1 MALLRYSPGGGFG
14 TVGSAKGD
22 FSAPLPVG
30 TIRGNVAIVDALYG
44 NNGTASI
51 GGLPYRTV
59 DAAVSAVSSGQ
70 TVYILPGTYTLSSGI
85 TIPSGVSIRGMSLQ
99 TCTVQMLNVTTAT
112 TLITMGENTRL
123 EDLTLRLTSVGHYTL
138 TGIVFGGT
146 TSTTAKLRTCVL
158 TVDNSGANN
167 TGTSNVS
174 GIICNGTGTLG
185 AASFSFNSLKGST
198 INVLSNGLG
207 NKRGILISGH
217 NIVTTRDLNVYVA
230 EPTSGASSGSYVGVE
245 TNDVAIGDKTGSIEL
260 RSTTVGVV
268 TPSVGDSYSASD
280 ILQTTP
286 ANITD
291 PTYLASA
298 GIQVGPGVD
307 LVTKSAGGKG
317 FSTYNYPTTVFYG
330 IKGNSSAATS
340 GFLWPGTQTANAG
353 SYPDPGIPAA
363 YYRVQQPCILSGLS
377 VGLNNSPGAGKTQTI
392 AVYYTPKESVS
403 TAAARFTGYTSGTTL
418 TVSSLTSGT
427 IAIGQSLNGLGVSI
441 NSYIVSGSGTS
452 WTIFPPQTIGT
463 SGSPVSFSTQ
473 APASSFTG
481 TINNGS
487 GSAGNTL
494 TITSPSPPPSGIN
507 IGQYVV
513 GATGVAAGT
522 YITAQLTSNTW
533 TVSGS
538 TQNVASM
545 TMYTNG
551 MLATGFS
558 LTLDATDTSK
568 EKYNASFRFDTGDRI
583 HVYST
588 YSTGTLAHDTTVQL
602 DMF

>member
-14 TVGSAKGD
+14 TVGSSKGT
-22 FSAPLPVG
+22 FSTSTSVVG
-30 TIRGNVAIVDALYG
+30 TNRGNIAIVDAIYG
-44 NNGTASI
+44 NNSTASV
-51 GGLPYRTV
+51 GGLPYLTV

-70 TVYILPGTYTLSSGI
+70 TVYILPGTYTLTSGI

-99 TCTVQMLNVTTAT
+99 TCTVQMLNVTSAT

-146 TSTTAKLRTCVL
+146 NTTTTAKLRTCVL
-158 TVDNSGANN
+158 TVDNFEASSG
-167 TGTSNVS
+167 GSSDVI
-174 GIICNGTGTLG
+174 GVRCNGTGTLG

-198 INVLSNGLG
+198 INVRSNGLG
-207 NKRGILISGH
+207 NKRGILVSNT
-217 NIVTTRDLNVYVA
+217 NIVTCRDLNVYVA
-230 EPTSGASSGSYVGVE
+230 KPRIATSTGSYVGVE
-245 TNDVAIGDKTGSIEL
+245 TNDSANTGSIQL

-268 TPSVGDSYSASD
+268 TPSVGETYTASD

-286 ANITD
+286 AVISD

-330 IKGNSSAATS
+330 MKGNSSSATS
-340 GFLWPGTQTANAG
+340 GFLWPGTQPANAG

-363 YYRVQQPCILSGLS
+363 YYRVQQPCILSGMS
-377 VGLNNSPGAGKTQTI
+377 VGLNNPPGADKTQTI
-392 AVYYTPKESVS
+392 AVYYTPKESLA

-418 TVSSLTSGT
+418 TVTSVQSGA
-427 IAIGQSLNGLGVSI
+427 IAIGQSLYGPGVII

-452 WTIFPPQTIGT
+452 WTIFPSQTIG
-463 SGSPVSFSTQ
+463 SIGSPVSFSTQ
-473 APASSFTG
+473 AHASSFTG
-481 TINNGS
+481 TINNG
-487 GSAGNTL
+487 GAGAGNTL

-507 IGQYVV
+507 VGQYVV

-522 YITAQLTSNTW
+522 YITAQLTANTW

-538 TQNVASM
+538 TQNVGSM

-558 LTLDATDTSK
+558 LTLGGTETSR
-568 EKYNASFRFDTGDRI
+568 EKYDASFRFDTGDRI
-583 HVYST
+583 HVYLT

>member
-44 NNGTASI
+44 NNATASV

-70 TVYILPGTYTLSSGI
+70 TVYILPGTHTLSSGI

-112 TLITMGENTRL
+112 TLITMGENTRI

-146 TSTTAKLRTCVL
+146 TTQTAKLRTCVL
-158 TVDNSGANN
+158 TVDNRDADG
-167 TGTSNVS
+167 TGTSKVV
-174 GIICNGTGTLG
+174 GIECNGLNTVVIPTSS
-185 AASFSFNSLKGST
+185 SFSFNSLKGST

-207 NKRGILISGH
+207 IKRGILIS
-217 NIVTTRDLNVYVA
+217 NSNVVTCRDLNVYVA
-230 EPTSGASSGSYVGVE
+230 APRQPTSGAGTYIGAE
-245 TNDVAIGDKTGSIEL
+245 TNDSNNLGSIQF
-260 RSTTVGVV
+260 RSSTIGVV
-268 TPSVGDSYSASD
+268 TPTVGQTYSASD

-286 ANITD
+286 STITN

-317 FSTYNYPTTVFYG
+317 FSTYIYPTTIYYG
-330 IKGNSSAATS
+330 IKGNSSSAGH
-340 GFLWPGTQTANAG
+340 GFLWPGTQTASGG
-353 SYPDPGIPAA
+353 SYPDTGIPAA
-363 YYRVQQPCILSGLS
+363 YYRVQQPAILSGLS
-377 VGLNNSPGAGKTQTI
+377 VGLNNPPGTGNTQTI
-392 AVYYTPKESVS
+392 AVYYTPKESLS
-403 TAAARFTGYTSGTTL
+403 TAAARFTGSVSGTTL
-418 TVSSLTSGT
+418 TVTAGSVTGA
-427 IAIGQSLNGLGVSI
+427 IAIGQSLYGPGVII
-441 NSYIVSGSGTS
+441 NSYIVSGSGLN
-452 WTIFPPQTIGT
+452 WTIFPSQTIT
-463 SGSPVSFSTQ
+463 GSVSFSTR
-473 APASSFTG
+473 AHASSFTG
-481 TINNGS
+481 TINNG
-487 GSAGNTL
+487 GAGAGNTL

-522 YITAQLTSNTW
+522 YITAQLTANTW

-538 TQNVASM
+538 NQNVASM
-545 TMYTNG
+545 SMFTNG
-551 MLATGFS
+551 MLDTGFS
-558 LTLDATDTSK
+558 LTLGATETSQ

-583 HVYST
+583 HVHSSYIGSI
-588 YSTGTLAHDTTVQL
+588 SAHDLTVQL